1 MGGSAK
7 KSSRSGGDEKWGD
20 SGDVTGEI
28 VFYNCC
34 YVEKR

>member
-7 KSSRSGGDEKWGD
+7 KSSRSGGEKKWGD

-28 VFYNCC
+28 VFYDCR
-34 YVEKR
+34 YVGKR

>member
-1 MGGSAK
+1 MAVLRRV
-7 KSSRSGGDEKWGD
+7 SRSGGDEKWGD

-28 VFYNCC
+28 VFYDCG